1 MFLNYNCIIVINHH
15 KWILNLVYDYL
26 FIFHKA
32 AETINWSF
40 NTIYWASIAPQKIKL
55 RSLQIEPLMAC
66 NIDSIKTGCRVK
78 MKTLFNLIFAL
89 FWLLL
94 NFHFWSFTN
103 HLMSINSSLVKS
115 EKEAIIVHHWIQKWL
130 RKMIN
135 LWILKEHLKTS
146 AAFARHNGA
155 KNILSAHLKLFLP
168 NPLVQGVSV
177 QNDKFKPSNWGIYIC
192 SALTLHFWL
201 FLDVTM
207 VTRVQRLNLSVFIEL
222 MICDIYSVI
231 HISMHHSKRFCSKMA
246 PGEIGVSLPWWC
258 HTLVLLSPGYKG
270 LFLNFIIFS

>member
-1 MFLNYNCIIVINHH
+1 
-15 KWILNLVYDYL
+15 
-26 FIFHKA
+26 
-32 AETINWSF
+32 
-40 NTIYWASIAPQKIKL
+40 
-55 RSLQIEPLMAC
+55 
-66 NIDSIKTGCRVK
+66 

-177 QNDKFKPSNWGIYIC
+177 QNDKFKSSNWAIYAVHWLYIFDYFWTLPWSQGS
-192 SALTLHFWL
+192 SAYIY
-201 FLDVTM
+201 
-207 VTRVQRLNLSVFIEL
+207 LSVFIEL